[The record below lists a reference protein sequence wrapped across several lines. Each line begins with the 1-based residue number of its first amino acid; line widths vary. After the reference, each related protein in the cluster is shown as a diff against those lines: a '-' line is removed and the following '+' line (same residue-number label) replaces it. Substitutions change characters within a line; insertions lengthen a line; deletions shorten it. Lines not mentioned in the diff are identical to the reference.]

1 MPLNSLFATAL
12 IFAASQPLS
21 DAEEWNR
28 GVDFY
33 NAGDV
38 TNALSVL
45 RPLMVSPDFGARAAE
60 VVAKLESDAGNF
72 EEALSASQIALR
84 ANPKGEIENRNFSCA
99 VANIETCRD
108 NRHITEVL
116 EAAQGKDPVAMLRK
130 ATAECRDLLSEAGN
144 YRTNSAE
151 RAIEKSIGLSKRTKA
166 LADVWIPIREVV
178 VENATNDQEI
188 AYIISRLDAARA
200 ATADA
205 AIQLEDL
212 NGEAYVSLAKSEGEF
227 TGFMKQFLR
236 FCIRPQDAIEED
248 LVAQSNALMQ
258 VEAVNGRP
266 WQAEACEFTDAFRAT
281 FPEWART
288 YEQQAQNDTN
298 REPFTA
304 ETQEKISALAAELD
318 KLQNELV
325 DKPDQVRQQEA
336 LDKIAEIIALMPKDK
351 GTGSGES
358 ASANAAADEPEK
370 GNEEQEAGNESADAA
385 QQPQK
390 EDDQEQ
396 AQDDS
401 QDEKEESI
409 EALLKK
415 AEERNEE
422 YEAEKKARIR
432 KAALPPNE
440 RDW

>member
-1 MPLNSLFATAL
+1 MLLNSLFATAL
-12 IFAASQPLS
+12 ILAASQQPLS

-60 VVAKLESDAGNF
+60 VVAKLEHDSGNF

-99 VANIETCRD
+99 VANIETYRD
-108 NRHITEVL
+108 NRHITEVR
-116 EAAQGKDPVAMLRK
+116 EAAQSKDPGSMLRK
-130 ATAECRDLLSEAGN
+130 ATAECRDLLVESGT
-144 YRTNSAE
+144 YRTNTAE
-151 RAIEKSIGLSKRTKA
+151 RTIEISLDLSRRTQT
-166 LADVWIPIREVV
+166 LADVWIPVREVIV
-178 VENATNDQEI
+178 NNVTNEQEA
-188 AYIISRLDAARA
+188 AYILPRLEAARSATLDAAV
-200 ATADA
+200 
-205 AIQLEDL
+205 QLEDL
-212 NGEAYVSLAKSEGEF
+212 NGEAYDNLAKCESEL
-227 TGFMKQFLR
+227 TAFLKL
-236 FCIRPQDAIEED
+236 CILPPDAIDED
-248 LVAQSNALMQ
+248 FIAQSNALTK
-258 VEAVNGRP
+258 VETVNGRD
-266 WQAEACEFTDAFRAT
+266 WQSEARDFTVAFRSK
-281 FPEWART
+281 FPAWARA

-304 ETQEKISALAAELD
+304 ETQAKISALATELE
-318 KLQNELV
+318 KLQMDLLGNHDPE
-325 DKPDQVRQQEA
+325 RQQEA
-336 LDKIAEIIALMPKDK
+336 IEKITEIKSLLPKDK
-351 GTGSGES
+351 NGAGGASGEPQ
-358 ASANAAADEPEK
+358 A
-370 GNEEQEAGNESADAA
+370 
-385 QQPQK
+385 QPQ
-390 EDDQEQ
+390 DQ
-396 AQDDS
+396 DS
-401 QDEKEESI
+401 QAEPQENGEQQQNETEQDQTVDEAKDEKAESI